1 MLPVHNSGVDV
12 FEVDDALHYFYS
24 SKGTLMAVITL
35 TTDYGWRDPDSAG
48 LRGRVYGEM
57 LRTGTVA
64 PVVDL
69 THSVQSRNLNE
80 AAYILRGAY
89 RDFPDGSI
97 HIVLVD
103 SIYWPETPLVA
114 CALDGHF
121 FLGLDNGLLAMLRPD
136 LQPSQ
141 RIQLD
146 LKNRLD
152 CSTAE
157 ALLAAAA
164 AHLLDGGSLSL
175 LGPTRTEWQERAVL
189 KPEARSEQS
198 ALVHVQ
204 FVDQYGQLVTDAD
217 QAWLQRWAQARP
229 FETSVR
235 GQKVRKWWSPNGLTP
250 GDLYFRTN
258 RFGYLEIGIHDGGGD
273 SANRASRLLGMRPGD
288 ALELRIS

>member
-24 SKGTLMAVITL
+24 FKGTPVAVITL

-48 LRGRVYGEM
+48 LRGRVYAEM

-64 PVVDL
+64 PVVDV

-89 RDFPDGSI
+89 RDFPEGSV
-97 HIVLVD
+97 HLVLVD
-103 SIYWPETPLVA
+103 SIDWPATPLMA

-141 RIQLD
+141 RVHLD

-152 CSTAE
+152 CTTAE

-164 AHLLDGGSLSL
+164 AHLLDGGALSV
-175 LGPTRTEWQERAVL
+175 LGP
-189 KPEARSEQS
+189 ARSEWTERTVLRPEVRSPQS

-204 FVDQYGQLVTDAD
+204 YVDHYGQLVTDAEAD
-217 QAWLQRWAQARP
+217 WLHRWHHGEA
-229 FETSVR
+229 FETTVR
-235 GQKVRKWWSPNGLTP
+235 GQRVRQWWGSANLPSGS
-250 GDLYFRTN
+250 LYFRTN
-258 RFGYLEIGIHDGGGD
+258 RYGYLEIGMVDGGSD
-273 SANRASRLLGMRPGD
+273 SVNQAARLLGVQPGD
-288 ALELRIS
+288 ALELRLR